1 MRRIPE
7 SGAGF
12 YPSPFLRVGK
22 VSIISYPPPPFDPVP
37 EYHLVEQPYHTITF
51 FYSTNHLY
59 SGSPMSA
66 FATPSVN
73 TDAFRLLARNESM

>member
-1 MRRIPE
+1 MRHIPE

-12 YPSPFLRVGK
+12 PPPLSLGRQGKHNFLT
-22 VSIISYPPPPFDPVP
+22 PPFDQVP

-59 SGSPMSA
+59 SGSPIRA

>member
-1 MRRIPE
+1 MGRQ
-7 SGAGF
+7 GKHN
-12 YPSPFLRVGK
+12 FLT
-22 VSIISYPPPPFDPVP
+22 PPFQQVSK
-37 EYHLVEQPYHTITF
+37 EYFVEQPYHTITF

-73 TDAFRLLARNESM
+73 TDAFLLLARNESM